1 MTRLFIVM
9 LASAALVVAAIAHET
24 KPAGNAAPAA
34 KQTGVPGKGHDHGNN
49 DDRGSSRGAEG
60 HGDKGHGHAQPGI
73 VQISD
78 AKLAAAGIEV
88 LTATAGTLRNAI
100 ILNGILQPNQEA
112 LVQVTP
118 RFPGVVR
125 EIKKSIGD
133 SVEKGE
139 LLARVESNQSLSVY
153 EMRAPMS
160 GTVIDRQISLG
171 EYASE
176 QKPAFIVADMST
188 VWVDL
193 SVYRRDLSRVRI
205 GDTVQIDVGDGGAPI
220 AARLSYV
227 SPVGNTDTQSA
238 LVRAVVAN
246 EGMRLRTGLFVS
258 ARLVLS
264 ARQVP
269 VVVQTTALQT
279 VDNKNV
285 VFVRHGDTFAA
296 RAIEIGARDAEHVEI
311 VSGLSDGDRYA
322 ATNSFVVKAEL
333 GKGEASHDH

>member
-1 MTRLFIVM
+1 MNKPLMM
-9 LASAALVVAAIAHET
+9 LMAAAAIALG
-24 KPAGNAAPAA
+24 AGVYVNMSVSNAGPAA
-34 KQTGVPGKGHDHGNN
+34 KA
-49 DDRGSSRGAEG
+49 AE
-60 HGDKGHGHAQPGI
+60 KGHGSKGHAHANEGV
-73 VQISD
+73 VQMSD
-78 AKLAAAGIEV
+78 AKLAAAGIEI
-88 LTATAGTLRNAI
+88 LTAAPGTLRNSI

-125 EIKKSIGD
+125 EIKKRIGD
-133 SVEKGE
+133 TVEKGE
-139 LLARVESNQSLSVY
+139 LLAKIESNQSLSVY
-153 EMRAPMS
+153 EMRAPIS

-176 QKPAFIVADMST
+176 QKPAFIVADIST

-193 SVYRRDLSRVRI
+193 SVYRRDLARVRI

-220 AARLSYV
+220 EAKLSYV
-227 SPVGNTDTQSA
+227 SPVGSSDTQSA

-258 ARLVLS
+258 ARLILS
-264 ARQVP
+264 AKQVP
-269 VVVQTTALQT
+269 VAVKSTALQT

-285 VFVRHGDTFAA
+285 VFVRNGETFET
-296 RAIEIGARDAEHVEI
+296 REVEIGQRDVENVEI
-311 VSGLSDGDRYA
+311 VFGLMDGDRYA
-322 ATNSFVVKAEL
+322 ARNSFVVKAEL